1 MKRED
6 ERIMEFLEE
15 EGLSTASLISREVF
29 ESVSTGHVRER
40 LHMLAGAELV
50 DSLTRDRTHWELTQA
65 GQWYLDGDLDAEN
78 QPRPRL
84 GRVLRND

>member
-6 ERIMEFLEE
+6 ERILEYLEE
-15 EGLSTASLISREVF
+15 HGLSSADLISREVF
-29 ESVSTGHVRER
+29 EGVSPGHVRER
-40 LHMLAGAELV
+40 CHMLAGAELI
-50 DSLTRDRTHWELTQA
+50 DSLTRDRSHWELTQA

-84 GRVLRND
+84 DRVLRND